1 MKSIISILFFV
12 LFGYSG
18 FSQIKVEPNCWWVG
32 MKNPGLQIMLHG
44 DDIGGLKPQ
53 ISYKGVKIK
62 NVIQVEN
69 PNYLFIDLNIDARTL
84 PGNFEIS
91 LLKDGE
97 IQENVAYEL
106 KARRRESSERQSYSP
121 ADVIYLITP
130 DRFANGDVGN
140 DVVKGMNEMN
150 IDRSNPN
157 GRHGGDI
164 QGVIDNLDYI
174 KELGFTA
181 VWLMPVL
188 ENDQKELSYHGYSI
202 TDFYKVDPRFGSNEQ
217 YVELSRLCKE
227 KGLKLIIDVV
237 LNHCGSEHWWMSD
250 LPTKDWLNFQ
260 ENKSFTNHRKTTL
273 HDPHAA
279 EKDSLQLVDG
289 WFVETMPDMN
299 QKNGLMANYLI
310 QNCIWW
316 VEYADLDGIRVDT
329 YSYSDRYFLRSWS
342 SRLMT
347 EYPNLNIVGEEWNE
361 DPAIVS
367 YWQRG
372 KVNYDGYTSSL
383 PSLIDFP
390 LQKAFNDGL
399 IEEDNY
405 NTGFI
410 KPYEMLAKDF
420 LYPEPDDLLIFPDN
434 HDVERLYTQVGKDL
448 DLFKIALTFYLT
460 TRGIPQ
466 IFYGT
471 EILLEGTSHGEAR
484 SDFPGGWNGDE
495 VNGFIDQGLNED
507 QKEVK
512 EFLQVLLK
520 WRKAND
526 VVANGKL
533 GHFIPQDGVYVYF
546 RYLESKRVMVILN
559 KNNHPCSL
567 EFSRYSSYIKDA
579 KTGVNVLTGDKV
591 RLQEKLDVA
600 AKTPIVIEFEIL
612 K

>member
-53 ISYKGVKIK
+53 ISYNGIKIK

-84 PGNFEIS
+84 PGNFEIA

-130 DRFANGDVGN
+130 DRFANGDVDN
-140 DVVKGMNEMN
+140 DVVKGMNEMSV
-150 IDRSNPN
+150 DRSNPN

-227 KGLKLIIDVV
+227 KELKLIIDVV
-237 LNHCGSEHWWMSD
+237 LNHCGSEHWWMND

-329 YSYSDRYFLRSWS
+329 YSYSDRYFLQRWS
-342 SRLMT
+342 SRLMS

-399 IEEDNY
+399 VEEDNY

-471 EILLEGTSHGEAR
+471 EMLLEGTSHGEAR

-495 VNGFIDQGLNED
+495 VNGFIDEGLNED

-567 EFSRYSSYIKDA
+567 EISRYSAFIKDA

-591 RLQEKLDVA
+591 RLQEKFDVA

>member
-69 PNYLFIDLNIDARTL
+69 PNYLFIDLNIETKTL
-84 PGNFEIS
+84 PGTFEIA

-97 IQENVAYEL
+97 IIENVAYEL

-130 DRFANGDVGN
+130 DRFANGNANN
-140 DVVKGMNEMN
+140 DIVVGMNEMSV
-150 IDRSNPN
+150 DRGNPN

-188 ENDQKELSYHGYSI
+188 ENDQKKLSYHGYSI

-329 YSYSDRYFLRSWS
+329 YSYSDRYFLQRWS
-342 SRLMT
+342 SRLMS

-399 IEEDNY
+399 VEEDNY

-420 LYPEPDDLLIFPDN
+420 LYPEPDNLLIFPDN
-434 HDVERLYTQVGKDL
+434 HDVERLYTQVGQDL
-448 DLFKIALTFYLT
+448 ELFKIALTFYLT

-471 EILLEGTSHGEAR
+471 EMLLEGTSHGEAR
-484 SDFPGGWNGDE
+484 SDFPGGWKVDE
-495 VNGFIDQGLNED
+495 VNGFTDIRLRED

-512 EFLQVLLK
+512 EFLQTLLK

-526 VVANGKL
+526 VVVNGKL

-559 KNNHPCSL
+559 KNSHPRSL
-567 EFSRYSSYIKDA
+567 ELSRYSAFIKDA
-579 KTGVNVLTGDKV
+579 KAGVNILNGDKV
-591 RLQEKLDVA
+591 SLQEKLDVS
-600 AKTPIVIEFEIL
+600 AKTSMVIEFEI
-612 K
+612 

>member
-18 FSQIKVEPNCWWVG
+18 FSQINVEPNCWWVG

-69 PNYLFIDLNIDARTL
+69 PNYLFIDLNIDAKTL
-84 PGNFEIS
+84 PGNFEIA

-106 KARRRESSERQSYSP
+106 KARKRESSERQSYSP

-130 DRFANGDVGN
+130 DRFANGDEDN
-140 DVVKGMNEMN
+140 DIVDGMNEMSV
-150 IDRSNPN
+150 DRSNPN

-202 TDFYKVDPRFGSNEQ
+202 TDFYNVDPRFGSNEQ

-471 EILLEGTSHGEAR
+471 EMLLEGTSHGEAR

-495 VNGFIDQGLNED
+495 VNGFTDLGLNED
-507 QKEVK
+507 QKDVK
-512 EFLQVLLK
+512 EFLQTLLK

-546 RYLESKRVMVILN
+546 RYVESKRVMVILN
-559 KNNHPCSL
+559 KNNHPRSL
-567 EFSRYSSYIKDA
+567 ELSRYSAFIKDA
-579 KTGVNVLTGDKV
+579 KAGVNILNGDKV
-591 RLQEKLDVA
+591 SLQEKLDVS
-600 AKTPIVIEFEIL
+600 AKTSMVIEFEI
-612 K
+612 